1 MKNFLLGLL
10 NFLLGLL
17 INVLYVYVLF
27 PIVIVGV
34 MSWLWMPLLLEF
46 EGAFIIGIVISILTL
61 VVTVIVDYKLE
72 SY

>member
-10 NFLLGLL
+10 ISALC
-17 INVLYVYVLF
+17 IYVLF
-27 PIVIVGV
+27 PIFIVGI
-34 MSWLWMPLLLEF
+34 MSWLWMPILFEF

-61 VVTVIVDYKLE
+61 VVTGIVEYMLE

>member
-1 MKNFLLGLL
+1 MK

-17 INVLYVYVLF
+17 INVLYAYVVF
-27 PIVIVGV
+27 PIVLIGI
-34 MSWLWMPLLLEF
+34 MSWLWMPLLFEF

-61 VVTVIVDYKLE
+61 VVTGIVEGKLG

>member
-17 INVLYVYVLF
+17 INALYMYVVF
-27 PIVIVGV
+27 PIVFIGV
-34 MSWLWMPLLLEF
+34 MAWLWMPLLFEF
-46 EGAFIIGIVISILTL
+46 EGAFIIGIVITILTS
-61 VVTVIVDYKLE
+61 VVTGIVEYKLE

>member
-17 INVLYVYVLF
+17 ISALCIYVLC
-27 PIVIVGV
+27 PIFIICV
-34 MSWLWMPLLLEF
+34 MSWLWMPLLFEF
-46 EGAFIIGIVISILTL
+46 KGAFIIGIVITILTL
-61 VVTVIVDYKLE
+61 AVAEIVECKLE